1 MLVRSSEPRAENLA
15 PAKRPLAPKLPP
27 TFPVIAARALGLPDI
42 LPTLETTVKS
52 TLSLFFA
59 ASLLAQSPAPSQ
71 KSTEPT
77 KQTPPPPTPS
87 TKRLFIADYILTG
100 VVGSAQTTNGST
112 FGSAAV
118 VGRNISLEATDGFNK
133 SCPAVTVTSDKDVAD
148 YVLRPNKG
156 SSTLY
161 KKNGDVAYVS
171 HAKVKVSNLVK
182 DVCRYIQT
190 HP

>member
-1 MLVRSSEPRAENLA
+1 M
-15 PAKRPLAPKLPP
+15 
-27 TFPVIAARALGLPDI
+27 
-42 LPTLETTVKS
+42 KS
-52 TLSLFFA
+52 ISFLLSLFFA
-59 ASLLAQSPAPSQ
+59 VSLLAQSAAASQ
-71 KSTEPT
+71 NPTEPT
-77 KQTPPPPTPS
+77 KQTQPPPTSS
-87 TKRLFIADYILTG
+87 TKRLFIADYIITG
-100 VVGSAQTTNGST
+100 VVGSAQTANGST
-112 FGSAAV
+112 YGGAAA
-118 VGRNISLEATDGFNK
+118 VGRNISLEATDGFIK